1 MLPTWSR
8 EFDSRYPLHKIKGE
22 LKLID
27 FTNKTLIKLKP
38 SDLKDGIKSVSNI
51 LINNEEVT
59 FSFSSMRDKLI
70 FTNKRIISVNVQ
82 GITGKKVDYT
92 SIPYSKIQ
100 VFSIE
105 TSGTFDLD
113 SELDVTISGL
123 GTIRFE
129 LSAQTDIKNLGQY
142 LSSHII

>member
-1 MLPTWSR
+1 MLLLYCN
-8 EFDSRYPLHKIKGE
+8 FNKGG
-22 LKLID
+22 LNMID
-27 FTNKTLIKLKP
+27 FTNKSIIKLKP
-38 SDLKDGIKSVSNI
+38 MDNNEGKKIVESI
-51 LINNEEVT
+51 LIDSENVA

-70 FTNKRIISVNVQ
+70 FTDKRIISVNIQ
-82 GITGKKVDYT
+82 GVTGKKTDFS

-129 LSAQTDIKNLGQY
+129 LSSQSNIKELGQFISTY
-142 LSSHII
+142 VLS

>member
-1 MLPTWSR
+1 M
-8 EFDSRYPLHKIKGE
+8 
-22 LKLID
+22 ID
-27 FTNKTLIKLKP
+27 FTNKSIIKLKP
-38 SDLKDGIKSVSNI
+38 MDNNEGKKIVESI
-51 LINNEEVT
+51 LIDSENVA

-70 FTNKRIISVNVQ
+70 FTDKRIISVNIQ
-82 GITGKKVDYT
+82 GVTGKKTDFS

-129 LSAQTDIKNLGQY
+129 LSSQSNIKELGQFISTY
-142 LSSHII
+142 VLS

>member
-1 MLPTWSR
+1 M
-8 EFDSRYPLHKIKGE
+8 
-22 LKLID
+22 ID
-27 FTNKTLIKLKP
+27 FTNKSIIKLKP
-38 SDLKDGIKSVSNI
+38 IDLEEGKRVVESL
-51 LINNEEVT
+51 LIPNENVMNAFT
-59 FSFSSMRDKLI
+59 SMRDKLV
-70 FTNKRIISVNVQ
+70 FTDKRIISVNAQ

-123 GTIRFE
+123 GTVRFE
-129 LSAQTDIKNLGQY
+129 LSAKTDIKKLGQTISTFV
-142 LSSHII
+142 LN

>member
-1 MLPTWSR
+1 M
-8 EFDSRYPLHKIKGE
+8 
-22 LKLID
+22 ID

-38 SDLKDGIKSVSNI
+38 TEIKEGERTVNNI
-51 LINNEEVT
+51 LIPNEEVA
-59 FSFSSMRDKLI
+59 FSFSSMRDKLV

-82 GITGKKVDYT
+82 GISGRKVDYT

-129 LSAQTDIKNLGQY
+129 LSSQTDIRKLGQY
-142 LSSHII
+142 LSMLIV

>member
-1 MLPTWSR
+1 M
-8 EFDSRYPLHKIKGE
+8 
-22 LKLID
+22 ID

-38 SDLKDGIKSVSNI
+38 TDLKDGMSTVSNL
-51 LINNEEVT
+51 LIPNEEIG
-59 FSFSSMRDKLI
+59 FAFSSMRDKLV
-70 FTNKRIISVNVQ
+70 FTNKRIIAVNTQ

-129 LSAQTDIKNLGQY
+129 LSSQTDIKKLGQF
-142 LSSHII
+142 LSTFIV

>member
-1 MLPTWSR
+1 MT
-8 EFDSRYPLHKIKGE
+8 
-22 LKLID
+22 D

-38 SDLKDGIKSVSNI
+38 TDVAKETSNVTNI
-51 LINNEEVT
+51 LISDEEVL
-59 FSFSSMRDKLI
+59 FSFSSMRDKLF
-70 FTNKRIISVNVQ
+70 FTNKRIISMNVQ

-105 TSGTFDLD
+105 TSGTLDLD

-129 LSAQTDIKNLGQY
+129 LSAQTDTKKLGQF
-142 LSSHII
+142 LSMSIL

>member
-1 MLPTWSR
+1 M
-8 EFDSRYPLHKIKGE
+8 
-22 LKLID
+22 ID

-38 SDLKDGIKSVSNI
+38 TDVAKETSNVTNI
-51 LINNEEVT
+51 LISDEEVL
-59 FSFSSMRDKLI
+59 FSFSSMRDKLF
-70 FTNKRIISVNVQ
+70 FTNKRIISMNVQ

-105 TSGTFDLD
+105 TSGTLDLD

-129 LSAQTDIKNLGQY
+129 LSAQTDTKKLGQF
-142 LSSHII
+142 LSMCIL

>member
-1 MLPTWSR
+1 M
-8 EFDSRYPLHKIKGE
+8 
-22 LKLID
+22 ID
-27 FTNKTLIKLKP
+27 FTNKNIIKLKP
-38 SDLKDGIKSVSNI
+38 SSISDGLSTISAI
-51 LINNEEVT
+51 IAPNEEVKFAFT
-59 FSFSSMRDKLI
+59 SMRDKLV
-70 FTNKRIISVNVQ
+70 FTNKRIVAINVQ

-129 LSAQTDIKNLGQY
+129 LNAQTDIKSLGQY
-142 LSSHII
+142 MSTQIL

>member
-1 MLPTWSR
+1 M
-8 EFDSRYPLHKIKGE
+8 
-22 LKLID
+22 ID

-38 SDLKDGIKSVSNI
+38 TDLKDGMSTVSNL
-51 LINNEEVT
+51 LIPNEEIG
-59 FSFSSMRDKLI
+59 FAFSSMRDKLV
-70 FTNKRIISVNVQ
+70 FTNKRIIAVNTQ

-123 GTIRFE
+123 GIIRFE
-129 LSAQTDIKNLGQY
+129 LSSQTDIKKLGQF
-142 LSSHII
+142 LSTFIV

>member
-1 MLPTWSR
+1 M
-8 EFDSRYPLHKIKGE
+8 
-22 LKLID
+22 ID
-27 FTNKTLIKLKP
+27 FTNKNIIKLKP
-38 SDLKDGIKSVSNI
+38 SSITDCLSTISSIIVP
-51 LINNEEVT
+51 NEEVKFAFT
-59 FSFSSMRDKLI
+59 SMRDKLV
-70 FTNKRIISVNVQ
+70 FTNKRIVAVNVQ
-82 GITGKKVDYT
+82 GITGRKTDYT

-129 LSAQTDIKNLGQY
+129 LTAQTDIKSLGQY
-142 LSSHII
+142 MSMQIL